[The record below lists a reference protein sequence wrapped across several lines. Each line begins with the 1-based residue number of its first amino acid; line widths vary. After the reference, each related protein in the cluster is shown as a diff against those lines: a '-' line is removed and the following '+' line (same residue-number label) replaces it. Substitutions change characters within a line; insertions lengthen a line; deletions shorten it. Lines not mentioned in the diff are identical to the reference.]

1 MTNQQKEQITALRSQ
16 GYGYATIA
24 KAVGLKKDTVVAFCR
39 KIGLTGTKAADNS
52 RIELDAGFCLQC
64 GALLTQT
71 PGRKRVK
78 FCSDN
83 CRTIWWNAYPEKV
96 NRRAVYHFTCAHCGK
111 PFTAYGNA
119 KRKYCSH
126 TCYIADRYKGGGGHE

>member
-1 MTNQQKEQITALRSQ
+1 MTHQQKEQITALRSQ

-24 KAVGLKKDTVVAFCR
+24 KAIGLKKDTVVAFCR
-39 KIGLTGTKAADNS
+39 KVGLTGTKAADNS
-52 RIELDAGFCLQC
+52 RIELDAGFCPQC

-83 CRTIWWNAYPEKV
+83 RK
-96 NRRAVYHFTCAHCGK
+96 AVYHFTCAHCGK
-111 PFTAYGNA
+111 PFTTYGNA

-126 TCYIADRYKGGGGHE
+126 ACYIADRYKGGDGHE